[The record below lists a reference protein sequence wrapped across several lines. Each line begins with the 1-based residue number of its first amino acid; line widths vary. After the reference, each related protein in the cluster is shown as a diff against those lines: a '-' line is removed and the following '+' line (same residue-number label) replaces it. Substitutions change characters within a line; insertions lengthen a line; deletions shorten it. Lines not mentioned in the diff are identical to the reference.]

1 MRRLRPARRAF
12 QALLALVFCCLAHVG
27 EAAQLVLVSAN
38 QGAAVNAFR
47 DALAQRRPQDQV
59 ELRTPAALAEGM
71 VFADDTRLLLLGP
84 EALAWRL
91 RQHRAPPTLA
101 LLLNRVDGQRLLPG
115 ANGHGGHGVGGLC
128 VLWSDPPASRQ
139 LRLARLILPGIQRIG
154 VLYGKDSEFL
164 LDELRREARS
174 QGLQL
179 FVASSSGNDDPRPLQ
194 FLLGNSDL
202 LLGIDD
208 KQLYNSQSI
217 KSLLLG
223 SYARPRAA
231 RPHRSLRQ
239 GRQPGEQLQRPG
251 GLAGHP
257 RRIARPGAPALAP
270 QPLSRAFQGARQ
282 SAGSPFPGY
291 RPGQRRRPRP
301 APRRRRRT
309 MSQRHGWDIRT
320 RMLAISLGPALL
332 LTLLLTAYFTYS
344 RLQDLR
350 QELTHTGQL
359 IADQLAPAAEYGV
372 IAGNTPVLQKLLQAT
387 LDTPHVRFIEVRDR
401 NDNILVYV
409 EQLPGA
415 LQNAAPIDIF
425 HSTIQRQRI
434 ALASDPLLDGAS
446 EGDGQSGEDYLG
458 RVVVGMS
465 NDAFSQRQ
473 QEILLKAAL
482 LAAFALILT
491 FLVARR
497 LAQRLSAPIS
507 TMGQAVEAIQS
518 GDYKTSLPILDDGE
532 IGDLA
537 RHINNLASGLDRAS
551 REQEQAISQ
560 LISAREE
567 AEQANRAKSDFLAM
581 MSHELRTPMNGVLGM
596 LQLLE
601 TTEQTREQAEYTA
614 LATESTEHLLKV
626 INDILDFSRIERGA
640 LELECIPFNL
650 LELVQGSALV
660 FQHSAQ
666 QRGLALELQIQAGL
680 ENIEVC
686 GDPTRIRQI
695 LVNLLGNA
703 LKFTEEG
710 AIHLSLEW
718 QALDHDVLWLTCAV
732 HDSGIGISPERLE
745 HMFDAFQ
752 QADSSISRRYGGT
765 GLGLAIART
774 LAERMGGTLQAES
787 KEGSGSTFTLEI
799 PLPFQQSPAHRQQ
812 AAGDA
817 APVAAGQEIL
827 LVEDNPVNQT
837 VIEAML
843 RSLGYRVTLVA
854 DGIQAVR
861 SAERQRYDA
870 ILMDCRL
877 PVLDGYSAT
886 REIRAQENGRQV
898 PIIALTANAL
908 QGDRENCLQAGMN
921 DYLAKPFKRA
931 ELQRILQRWIGSQPE
946 LPVTSNETGRGEP
959 E

>member
-1 MRRLRPARRAF
+1 
-12 QALLALVFCCLAHVG
+12 
-27 EAAQLVLVSAN
+27 
-38 QGAAVNAFR
+38 
-47 DALAQRRPQDQV
+47 
-59 ELRTPAALAEGM
+59 
-71 VFADDTRLLLLGP
+71 
-84 EALAWRL
+84 
-91 RQHRAPPTLA
+91 
-101 LLLNRVDGQRLLPG
+101 
-115 ANGHGGHGVGGLC
+115 
-128 VLWSDPPASRQ
+128 
-139 LRLARLILPGIQRIG
+139 
-154 VLYGKDSEFL
+154 
-164 LDELRREARS
+164 
-174 QGLQL
+174 
-179 FVASSSGNDDPRPLQ
+179 
-194 FLLGNSDL
+194 
-202 LLGIDD
+202 
-208 KQLYNSQSI
+208 
-217 KSLLLG
+217 
-223 SYARPRAA
+223 
-231 RPHRSLRQ
+231 
-239 GRQPGEQLQRPG
+239 
-251 GLAGHP
+251 
-257 RRIARPGAPALAP
+257 
-270 QPLSRAFQGARQ
+270 
-282 SAGSPFPGY
+282 
-291 RPGQRRRPRP
+291 
-301 APRRRRRT
+301 

-409 EQLPGA
+409 EQLSGA

-551 REQEQAISQ
+551 REQEQAIGQ

-774 LAERMGGTLQAES
+774 LA
-787 KEGSGSTFTLEI
+787 
-799 PLPFQQSPAHRQQ
+799 AHRQQ

-817 APVAAGQEIL
+817 APIAAGQEIL

-886 REIRAQENGRQV
+886 REIRAQENGRRV

-946 LPVTSNETGRGEP
+946 RPVTSNETGRGEP

>member
-1 MRRLRPARRAF
+1 
-12 QALLALVFCCLAHVG
+12 
-27 EAAQLVLVSAN
+27 
-38 QGAAVNAFR
+38 
-47 DALAQRRPQDQV
+47 
-59 ELRTPAALAEGM
+59 
-71 VFADDTRLLLLGP
+71 
-84 EALAWRL
+84 
-91 RQHRAPPTLA
+91 
-101 LLLNRVDGQRLLPG
+101 
-115 ANGHGGHGVGGLC
+115 
-128 VLWSDPPASRQ
+128 
-139 LRLARLILPGIQRIG
+139 
-154 VLYGKDSEFL
+154 
-164 LDELRREARS
+164 
-174 QGLQL
+174 
-179 FVASSSGNDDPRPLQ
+179 
-194 FLLGNSDL
+194 
-202 LLGIDD
+202 
-208 KQLYNSQSI
+208 
-217 KSLLLG
+217 
-223 SYARPRAA
+223 
-231 RPHRSLRQ
+231 
-239 GRQPGEQLQRPG
+239 
-251 GLAGHP
+251 
-257 RRIARPGAPALAP
+257 
-270 QPLSRAFQGARQ
+270 
-282 SAGSPFPGY
+282 
-291 RPGQRRRPRP
+291 
-301 APRRRRRT
+301 

-497 LAQRLSAPIS
+497 LAQRLSAPLS

-518 GDYKTSLPILDDGE
+518 GDYKTSLPLLDDGE
-532 IGDLA
+532 IGALA

>member
-1 MRRLRPARRAF
+1 
-12 QALLALVFCCLAHVG
+12 
-27 EAAQLVLVSAN
+27 
-38 QGAAVNAFR
+38 
-47 DALAQRRPQDQV
+47 
-59 ELRTPAALAEGM
+59 
-71 VFADDTRLLLLGP
+71 
-84 EALAWRL
+84 
-91 RQHRAPPTLA
+91 
-101 LLLNRVDGQRLLPG
+101 
-115 ANGHGGHGVGGLC
+115 
-128 VLWSDPPASRQ
+128 
-139 LRLARLILPGIQRIG
+139 
-154 VLYGKDSEFL
+154 
-164 LDELRREARS
+164 
-174 QGLQL
+174 
-179 FVASSSGNDDPRPLQ
+179 
-194 FLLGNSDL
+194 
-202 LLGIDD
+202 
-208 KQLYNSQSI
+208 
-217 KSLLLG
+217 
-223 SYARPRAA
+223 
-231 RPHRSLRQ
+231 
-239 GRQPGEQLQRPG
+239 
-251 GLAGHP
+251 
-257 RRIARPGAPALAP
+257 
-270 QPLSRAFQGARQ
+270 
-282 SAGSPFPGY
+282 
-291 RPGQRRRPRP
+291 
-301 APRRRRRT
+301 

-799 PLPFQQSPAHRQQ
+799 PLPFQQSPAHREQ
-812 AAGDA
+812 AAGAA